1 MFGRE
6 EDHVVMAVRGHLMD
20 LRVPEAYSY
29 VLLPTVAGCTCS
41 HGVPRRGWHNVHP
54 GELFDCPV
62 FKSVREG
69 HRDLVLD
76 LKEESRKCDVSEAA
90 EGSDDRGATIAS
102 SLQTLVLWLDC
113 DREGENI
120 AFEVA
125 AVCCKAAPRLNVLRA
140 KFSAVSP
147 GAVHTALAT
156 LRPPDAALSDAVDAR
171 QEIDFRIGIA
181 FTRWQTLALLKQ
193 LPHLSEDIQMLSYGP
208 CQFPTL
214 GFVVDRYRAIEAFVP
229 EDFWSIDV
237 VVPKPPDAAPDA
249 PDTISLTWE
258 RGRLYDH
265 LAATVLAEM
274 CLAQPE
280 ATVVDMTAAP
290 RSKLK
295 PYPLAT
301 VELQKRAS
309 RWLRMSSDTCMR
321 VAEKLYQAGYISYPR
336 TETEKFPD
344 DFDLEGHVQKQVGH
358 PVWGGYA
365 EGLLGPQGGFN
376 EPRQGAKDD
385 QAHPPIHP
393 LKRATQQ
400 QLRSADEWALYE
412 YITRHFLACCSEDAR
427 GAGSTVVMDIAQ
439 ERFKATGLIVTQRN
453 YLDVFRYERWT
464 GNVLPLWEVGQV
476 VRPLSID
483 LREGHTTPPSLLSEP
498 ELISLMDKEGIGT
511 DATIAEHI
519 STVLA
524 RKYVAKNDA
533 GAFTPTTLGMA
544 LLKAYESQ
552 ELPLGAPYLRAAMER
567 DCAAIALGQK
577 DRATVVRECLAE
589 MKAVFDKVTEH
600 ADDMVQ
606 VLQELVPPP
615 EGHVRGRE
623 GGGAGPAA
631 AADPPAFMP
640 QVVMACGGGACGGV
654 MRLKRTRNGKFMVGC
669 SGYPECRHTVWLPG
683 AARHALV
690 LPAAREQRCSRCA
703 ARGATVHRIELTLP
717 RSMLP
722 APSPGEQRHEGPTGC
737 VVICIACR
745 DWPPQLEGHVQDN
758 ASSSTQS
765 AVSRGLSAAAHGQ
778 GQVAMGVHD
787 FNMGSAAL
795 MPARGGRGAQSAQ
808 APPPH
813 AASGAA
819 AAGSG
824 GRFLEAPAAPAR
836 GSQKRP
842 RQGDSTG
849 VPQGGAGG
857 PSCKEHGE
865 PCVVRTS
872 HSATNPGR
880 SFYSCPRN
888 HGDGGCG
895 FNGWA
900 DDGGSGGGGGGSAPL
915 PTMAQSRLSSA
926 SSSGSSK
933 HSRPDNGNKTVR
945 KCGICRQ
952 PGHTRATCPRK

>member
-1 MFGRE
+1 MHSSNRTFKN
-6 EDHVVMAVRGHLMD
+6 AVTF
-20 LRVPEAYSY
+20 S
-29 VLLPTVAGCTCS
+29 
-41 HGVPRRGWHNVHP
+41 
-54 GELFDCPV
+54 
-62 FKSVREG
+62 
-69 HRDLVLD
+69 
-76 LKEESRKCDVSEAA
+76 
-90 EGSDDRGATIAS
+90 
-102 SLQTLVLWLDC
+102 QTLVLWLDC

-125 AVCCKAAPRLNVLRA
+125 AVCHKAAPRINVLRA

-147 GAVHTALAT
+147 GAVSSALQS

-193 LPHLSEDIQMLSYGP
+193 LPHLAEDVSMLSYGP

-229 EDFWSIDV
+229 EDFWAIDV
-237 VVPKPPDAAPDA
+237 VVPKPPNADSDA
-249 PDTISLTWE
+249 PPTIPLTWE

-274 CLAQPE
+274 CVARPL
-280 ATVVDMTAAP
+280 ATVVEMTAAP

-336 TETEKFPD
+336 TETEKFPS
-344 DFDLEGHVQKQVGH
+344 DFDLRGHVQKQVGH

-376 EPRQGAKDD
+376 EPRNGSKDD

-453 YLDVFRYERWT
+453 YLEIFRYERWT
-464 GNVLPLWEVGQV
+464 GNVLPLWEVGQTV
-476 VRPLSID
+476 QPTSIQ

-524 RKYVAKNDA
+524 RKYVAKNAA

-544 LLKAYESQ
+544 LLRAYESQ
-552 ELPLGAPYLRAAMER
+552 QLALGAPYLRAAMER
-567 DCAAIALGQK
+567 DCAAIALGRK
-577 DRATVVRECLAE
+577 NRADVVRECLAE

-600 ADDMVQ
+600 AGDMVQ
-606 VLQELVPPP
+606 VLRDLIPPP
-615 EGHVRGRE
+615 GEGHANQGA
-623 GGGAGPAA
+623 GAAAGPAA
-631 AADPPAFMP
+631 AGEPPAFMP
-640 QVVMACGGGACGGV
+640 QVVMACGAGSCGGV
-654 MRLKRTRNGKFMVGC
+654 MRLKRTRNAKFMVGC
-669 SGYPECRHTVWLPG
+669 SGYPNCRHTVWLPS
-683 AARHALV
+683 ATVDASV
-690 LPAAREQRCSRCA
+690 LTAAREASCPRCQ
-703 ARGATVHRIELTLP
+703 ARGACVHRIELTLP

-722 APSPGEQRHEGPTGC
+722 APSPGVPRPDGANGRC
-737 VVICIACR
+737 LVCIACR
-745 DWPPQLEGHVQDN
+745 DWPSELEGHVQDN
-758 ASSSTQS
+758 ASSATQA
-765 AVSRGLSAAAHGQ
+765 AVAQRLAPRTGA
-778 GQVAMGVHD
+778 QVPSSLGVHD

-795 MPARGGRGAQSAQ
+795 LPPGGSARSSRSGNGPANTAAGAD
-808 APPPH
+808 
-813 AASGAA
+813 AAHSA

-824 GRFLEAPAAPAR
+824 GRFLEAPAPAARGGQKRQRQLGAGAPA
-836 GSQKRP
+836 
-842 RQGDSTG
+842 
-849 VPQGGAGG
+849 AAA

-872 HSATNPGR
+872 NSAANPGR
-880 SFYSCPRN
+880 SFYACARSQE
-888 HGDGGCG
+888 DGGCG

-900 DDGGSGGGGGGSAPL
+900 DDASALGDASAKQPVQ
-915 PTMAQSRLSSA
+915 ARLASA
-926 SSSGSSK
+926 SSNAAAGDASGAGGTK
-933 HSRPDNGNKTVR
+933 RSRQDSNGKTTR

>member
-1 MFGRE
+1 M
-6 EDHVVMAVRGHLMD
+6 
-20 LRVPEAYSY
+20 
-29 VLLPTVAGCTCS
+29 
-41 HGVPRRGWHNVHP
+41 HP
-54 GELFDCPV
+54 GELFTCPI

-76 LKEESRKCDVSEAA
+76 LKEESKKCDVR
-90 EGSDDRGATIAS
+90 GSSCICEAS
-102 SLQTLVLWLDC
+102 SPHSLFVVQTLVLWLDC

-125 AVCCKAAPRLNVLRA
+125 GVCCKAAPCLRVLRA

-147 GAVHTALAT
+147 GAVASALAS

-193 LPHLSEDIQMLSYGP
+193 LPHLGEDVQMLSYGP

-229 EDFWSIDV
+229 EDFWTIGV
-237 VVPKPPDAAPDA
+237 VVPKPPGAAEDA
-249 PDTISLTWE
+249 PDTIPLTWE

-274 CLAQPE
+274 CVAQPE
-280 ATVVDMTAAP
+280 VTVVDMTAAP

-344 DFDLEGHVQKQVGH
+344 DFDLQGHVQKQVGH

-376 EPRQGAKDD
+376 EPRNGAKDD

-439 ERFKATGLIVTQRN
+439 ERFKATGLIVTHRN
-453 YLDVFRYERWT
+453 YLDIFRYERWA

-483 LREGHTTPPSLLSEP
+483 LRAGHTTPPSLLSEP

-524 RKYVAKNDA
+524 RKYVAKNDG

-567 DCAAIALGQK
+567 DCAAIALGTK
-577 DRATVVRECLAE
+577 HRANVVRECLGE

-600 ADDMVQ
+600 AGDMVA
-606 VLQELVPPP
+606 VLQQLVPAPD
-615 EGHVRGRE
+615 V
-623 GGGAGPAA
+623 GAGRGGQGAA
-631 AADPPAFMP
+631 AGPSPAADPPAFMP
-640 QVVMACGGGACGGV
+640 QLVMACGGGTCSGV

-669 SGYPECRHTVWLPG
+669 SGYPDCRHTVWLPS
-683 AARHALV
+683 AAKQALV
-690 LPAAREQRCSRCA
+690 LPSSREERCPACA
-703 ARGATVHRIELTLP
+703 GRSATVHRIELTLP

-722 APSPGEQRHEGPTGC
+722 APSPGEHAPQGPDGAC
-737 VVICIACR
+737 VICIACR

-758 ASSSTQS
+758 ASSATQ
-765 AVSRGLSAAAHGQ
+765 AAISRGLSPATHSRQQA
-778 GQVAMGVHD
+778 VMGVHD
-787 FNMGSAAL
+787 FRMGSAAL
-795 MPARGGRGAQSAQ
+795 MPVGGGR
-808 APPPH
+808 
-813 AASGAA
+813 
-819 AAGSG
+819 AAGSPPPASGETGGASGGG
-824 GRFLEAPAAPAR
+824 GRFLEAPVVPAR
-836 GSQKRP
+836 GAQKRP
-842 RQGDSTG
+842 RQGDSG
-849 VPQGGAGG
+849 SGGGGGGGGAL

-872 HSATNPGR
+872 QSAANPGR
-880 SFYSCPRN
+880 SFYACSRAQS
-888 HGDGGCG
+888 GGSCG

-900 DDGGSGGGGGGSAPL
+900 DDAGAAAGAP
-915 PTMAQSRLSSA
+915 PPRAPQPPSAQSRLA
-926 SSSGSSK
+926 SSSSGRGGSESK
-933 HSRPDNGNKTVR
+933 HSRQDSSSGNKSVR